1 MACGADR
8 GKRISV
14 CAVMP
19 GPILF
24 RWCYQEC
31 HKTSSTFQVDVASE
45 NASPMGLDMVCCSI
59 RLTSW
64 VPKIST
70 FSMNDLTV
78 KVKVIILSFFM
89 HCTLKVIL
97 VSYINTQ

>member
-1 MACGADR
+1 MVCGADR

-24 RWCYQEC
+24 RWYYQEC

-45 NASPMGLDMVCCSI
+45 NASPKGLDMLCSSI

-70 FSMNDLTV
+70 YSMNDLTV
-78 KVKVIILSFFM
+78 KVKVIIKLFYALHTESYFS
-89 HCTLKVIL
+89 VI
-97 VSYINTQ
+97 Y